1 MIIDATYFKGPL
13 TIEGL
18 NTYTGEVPS
27 VTNDAVTDMAEAY
40 ISVYGRE
47 YLLRM
52 LGPGLS
58 PQVSDTEEQPMKGL
72 VDMLR
77 DCGGIS
83 PVACYVFFKLVG
95 RNGTAASAVG
105 ATKAASDL
113 SVSPNPLLVTA
124 WNLMA
129 ERNLEIDAYVR
140 KNGMDGYSP
149 DHTMFERISV
159 LGL

>member
-1 MIIDATYFKGPL
+1 MIIDATYFKGPIA
-13 TIEGL
+13 IEGL
-18 NTYTGEVPS
+18 NPPAGDVPS
-27 VTNDAVTDMAEAY
+27 ITGDAVADMAETY
-40 ISVYGRE
+40 ICVYERE

-52 LGPGLS
+52 LGPVLS
-58 PQVSDTEEQPMKGL
+58 ASVSDTDDQPMKGL

-95 RNGTAASAVG
+95 RNGTATSAVG

-129 ERNLEIDAYVR
+129 ERNMEIDAYVR